1 MLSILEKQLVDLKKQ
16 HRLKDLIDEM
26 KKTIMFA
33 DVCIIFIHS
42 INPYGMSWLR
52 RVNEN
57 NVDLNRNFLEKHEG
71 EPEGYKL
78 IDKFVNAPGLPKKFD
93 PTFYIQGIQ
102 LLVRYGFTNIK
113 QWFAQGQ
120 YTRPKSLQYGGD
132 KLQEGPSLILEWL
145 KKNLQKTK
153 EIFAI
158 DLHTGLGPSG
168 FDTILI
174 PEDISDEKYKLI
186 KSLFNSHVTSLDPA
200 KGVGYKITGDIHAG
214 FVTEFPSINWI
225 CITQEFGTFKPMSV
239 LKSLRSE
246 NKWTNFN
253 DEKDIVNVRK
263 HWSRSD
269 LLHVFNPEDPI
280 WQEKLISRGNIV
292 FNGELKNIGGRR
304 ADFVKVDFVF
314 RKNWSG
320 ETKTLTTF
328 IRGGYHTFDSGITT
342 DATLLPG
349 ATGAFELYVPHDF
362 GSFIGYS
369 YVVDWE
375 EYE

>member
-1 MLSILEKQLVDLKKQ
+1 MSASHWFSKSYLDSKKRFLASINELSDLGYKVKTDHLLIEAKGSHEEELTIDIAVVGSLESEKMLISSSGVHGVEGYPGSAIQLSI
-16 HRLKDLIDEM
+16 IDEM
-26 KKTIMFA
+26 KKTIMFS

-174 PEDISDEKYKLI
+174 PEDISEEKYKLLI
-186 KSLFNSHVTSLDPA
+186 SLFDSHVTSLDPV

-214 FVTEFPSINWI
+214 LVSEFPSINWI

-253 DEKDIVNVRK
+253 NEKDLVNVKK

-292 FNGELKNIGGRR
+292 FNIAL
-304 ADFVKVDFVF
+304 D
-314 RKNWSG
+314 
-320 ETKTLTTF
+320 
-328 IRGGYHTFDSGITT
+328 Y
-342 DATLLPG
+342 LL
-349 ATGAFELYVPHDF
+349 EN
-362 GSFIGYS
+362 
-369 YVVDWE
+369 
-375 EYE
+375 